1 MLSSEATRVIMHFL
15 RLDFNKWNT
24 INMFCITAALT
35 LTEIVLESFYKFIII
50 YEVIKYIY

>member
-1 MLSSEATRVIMHFL
+1 MLSSEATGVILHFI
-15 RLDFNKWNT
+15 RLDFNKWKV
-24 INMFCITAALT
+24 FCITVVLT